1 MDYTAHLA
9 PLSMGFP
16 RREDWSGLL
25 FLSPGDLPYL
35 GIELTSPALAGR
47 FITTEPPA
55 RGHLKPSEACEPTS
69 QLPLEVALGLCGD
82 IAIDKDQ
89 SARLMLSSSFVM
101 THLSQ

>member
-1 MDYTAHLA
+1 MEF
-9 PLSMGFP
+9 S
-16 RREDWSGLL
+16 RQQDWSGLL

-35 GIELTSPALAGR
+35 GIELTSPALADR

-82 IAIDKDQ
+82 IAERLGRGLQIRLQ
-89 SARLMLSSSFVM
+89 RFNSAS
-101 THLSQ
+101 HLQP